1 MSKAKSHVKKGDTV
15 KVIAGAYKG
24 VEGTILSVDARKGRV
39 TVEGVAPLKKAIRPS
54 QDKPQGG
61 FKDLDRPIHISNVA
75 PVGAAAKPEKKE
87 LAKKAAKKKTDT
99 KKK

>member
-1 MSKAKSHVKKGDTV
+1 MSKVKSHVKKGDNV
-15 KVIAGAYKG
+15 KIIAGAYKG
-24 VEGTILSVDARKGRV
+24 IEGTILSVDVRKGRV
-39 TVEGVAPLKKAIRPS
+39 TVEGVAPVKKAIRPS

-75 PVGAAAKPEKKE
+75 PASAKPEKKE
-87 LAKKAAKKKTDT
+87 PAKKAAKKKADT

>member
-1 MSKAKSHVKKGDTV
+1 MSKVKSHVKKGDNV
-15 KVIAGAYKG
+15 KIIAGAFKG
-24 VEGTILSVDARKGRV
+24 VEGAVLSVDTGKGRV

-75 PVGAAAKPEKKE
+75 LAGAKPEKKE
-87 LAKKAAKKKTDT
+87 PAKKAAKKKSDT